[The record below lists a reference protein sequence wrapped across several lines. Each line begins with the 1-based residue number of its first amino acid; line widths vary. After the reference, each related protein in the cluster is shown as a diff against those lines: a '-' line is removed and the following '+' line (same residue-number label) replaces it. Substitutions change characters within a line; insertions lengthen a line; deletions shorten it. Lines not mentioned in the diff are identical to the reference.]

1 MGILGG
7 IAAAF
12 IIFVAIL
19 GYKEYT
25 KIKIKNT
32 SVSPDG
38 MKSPEYL
45 QQAEKKSKF
54 RKLVEKM
61 TGTTDNNY
69 HSRLRTPNVYDRS
82 YLNNDFN
89 DDAPMPVIPQV
100 QRHEDFQRPSYP
112 TEDYSE
118 VKPKINSR

>member
-1 MGILGG
+1 MGIVNCTSCIISVVTTTQATTTTTQGTEKIVAIAVGAIVGGILGG
-7 IAAAF
+7 IAAVC

-61 TGTTDNNY
+61 TGTTD
-69 HSRLRTPNVYDRS
+69 
-82 YLNNDFN
+82 
-89 DDAPMPVIPQV
+89 
-100 QRHEDFQRPSYP
+100 
-112 TEDYSE
+112 
-118 VKPKINSR
+118 